1 VSATEELP
9 QASYQDLR
17 QVGVSPRQIDI
28 WTRYGFLITT
38 TPRPGSGYAR
48 RWPVEELE
56 VARRMVAYM
65 QVGLSVRAANHAAR
79 HDGLL
84 PGGAWRISETTT

>member
-1 VSATEELP
+1 
-9 QASYQDLR
+9 
-17 QVGVSPRQIDI
+17 VGVSPRQIDY
-28 WTRYGFLITT
+28 WTVHGFLIAID
-38 TPRPGSGYAR
+38 PVPGSGYAR
-48 RWPVEELE
+48 TWPAEELE

-84 PGGAWRISETTT
+84 PGGAWQIKETTA